1 MVWELCVPGGSGNR
15 DPSIF
20 WYMNS
25 VYQINKGID
34 RPVVFRGLTAQYIWW
49 LGAGVL
55 CCLLLFAMLYLLG
68 VSIWVCVLLVFILA
82 GGWIWQVY
90 RLSKRYGED
99 GMMKKMAA
107 GAIPKWVK
115 A

>member
-1 MVWELCVPGGSGNR
+1 
-15 DPSIF
+15 
-20 WYMNS
+20 MNS
-25 VYQINKGID
+25 VYQINKGVD

-49 LGAGVL
+49 LGGGIL
-55 CCLLLFAMLYLLG
+55 CCLLLFALLYLLS
-68 VSIWVCVLLVFILA
+68 VSMLVCVLLVTVLA
-82 GGWIWQVY
+82 VAWICQVY